1 MTDPKRSDNLDLNA
15 KGLVNR
21 ATGTAEEMKG
31 RARNALGGLT
41 GDTSEQLKGKGEEL
55 KGKAQQ
61 TMGKAQQVMGKAQ
74 RKLDDVLDRK
84 DRKAP

>member
-1 MTDPKRSDNLDLNA
+1 MTDKHRTDGLDLNE

-21 ATGTAEEMKG
+21 VEGTAEEMKG

-41 GDTSEQLKGKGEEL
+41 GDTSEQLLGKAEEL

-61 TMGKAQQVMGKAQ
+61 AVGKGQQ
-74 RKLDDVLDRK
+74 KLDDVLDGH
-84 DRKAP
+84 DHKAP